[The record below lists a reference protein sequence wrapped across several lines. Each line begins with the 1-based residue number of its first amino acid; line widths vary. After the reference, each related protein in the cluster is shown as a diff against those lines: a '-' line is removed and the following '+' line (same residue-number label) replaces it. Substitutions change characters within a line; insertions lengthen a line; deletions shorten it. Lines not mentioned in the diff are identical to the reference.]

1 MVAAYAALVTAETA
15 VVKQISVMK
24 RKRRQAPGARIPIPT
39 FYGNEEAKF
48 RRSETFIT
56 IFQFC

>member
-48 RRSETFIT
+48 RRSENIHHDF
-56 IFQFC
+56 